1 MRATMGFGPNA
12 SGTVWFDDVQLEKSA
27 NASTYNL
34 VENSAFTN
42 GTTNWT
48 TWSTN
53 ESTVTWAGL
62 SGFANCGKL
71 TGTVENQYKRQRQYL
86 NVSGKKGD
94 VFAFGAWAYAFSAPL
109 NNTKASDAYK
119 PRYELAIDY
128 YDKNGSW
135 KGCINKYF
143 NADIKNAWQ
152 FLADELIMPSDYGNI
167 AITFTYDHN
176 VNNAYQTGAFCY
188 KEQYGQTYD
197 YDKNG
202 NVVSAVDLAKT
213 NSTFSYYGNQMAKML
228 NPSGSKY
235 LYSYNDQKQLTAS
248 LSSDGVEYGFT
259 YDAKGNV
266 TKAEIIARN
275 PATSLE
281 SGKEYIIVNAY
292 SGNAINAGIT
302 GTESETLNTTPY
314 ERNANKQQWRAEAVS
329 GKTDVFY
336 LKAVK
341 HGNRYLDVHGASGSS
356 GANIQIYRGN
366 STDAQK
372 FKFVKQADG
381 SFGIFTASSNY
392 NLCLDAQFDSS
403 EIIKQ
408 RALKQST
415 CDKNN
420 LKESQKWY
428 VYPVAESFDRSI
440 VTQSSYTESK
450 NFVSSSTDER
460 GNVTEYSYD
469 ETKGLLNSTS
479 NANGVETQYTYD
491 GNNDALLSVSSG
503 GVTNHYSYS
512 KDLLQNINVNDHLQ
526 YKFAYDQFGRT
537 TGNYV
542 GNGTNWRT
550 LSTIQYNSSG
560 LMSKQTYGNGDYVEF
575 SYDNLDRQ
583 TQTRYNGNN
592 NQSVTYSYGNNGS
605 VAQITDHY
613 TNTNTRFVYD
623 LADRVVSQREYTGT
637 EMSGG
642 TLRSYTDFTYADKT
656 NYLTGVKHFSPL
668 GTQNIGYR
676 YGDIAKSEMPD
687 QIYGVTWN
695 GAEKVSY
702 TYDPLGRLTNRK
714 VASFSNAYTYED
726 VGEDKTTTLVQSV
739 VTPAGTYSY
748 TYDNIGNILS
758 ITDGTYTSTYAYD
771 SLNQLVRAND
781 ERAGKTY
788 TYSYSNGNITEQK
801 EYAYTTG
808 ELGEVLDTKSWSY
821 GDTVWSD
828 LLTDFNGTAI
838 TYDEVGNPLTIGS
851 KELSWLGRQLTQI
864 TDGEEE
870 ISYAYN
876 GDGQRVSKTV
886 NGTTT
891 EFIYNGDILAGQ
903 KTGNDV
909 LVFMYDNNGDPFG
922 FICNGTEYYYIKNAQ
937 NDVTA
942 IASAD
947 GTIIANYYYDSWG
960 KLAEITGDTEIAELN
975 PIRYRSY
982 YYDSETEW
990 YYLNTR
996 YYSPELCRF
1005 INCDSYVSGVDGSI
1019 DGYNL
1024 YVYCTNNPINLY
1036 DLSGNWPQWIKNA
1049 ADWINNNIIKPIKKF
1064 FNPNTNTISGS
1075 FEDKVF
1081 RGSGS
1086 ITGGYSE
1093 KNVRLQSNSSKSNNN
1108 GMLGAY
1114 GKISVVNASG
1124 KIGVG
1129 NDVVAL
1135 SLKGVGD
1142 ILSASAQAGIQY
1154 SNGIGLAAR
1163 AKASGITGRA
1173 TMELELLGWEI
1184 EFGVSGDLLS
1194 IGAEAVI
1201 GVFPEEGFTAKA
1213 SVGAGLY
1220 GAGFVFRIKPE
1231 Q

>member
-1 MRATMGFGPNA
+1 M
-12 SGTVWFDDVQLEKSA
+12 
-27 NASTYNL
+27 
-34 VENSAFTN
+34 
-42 GTTNWT
+42 
-48 TWSTN
+48 
-53 ESTVTWAGL
+53 
-62 SGFANCGKL
+62 
-71 TGTVENQYKRQRQYL
+71 
-86 NVSGKKGD
+86 
-94 VFAFGAWAYAFSAPL
+94 
-109 NNTKASDAYK
+109 
-119 PRYELAIDY
+119 
-128 YDKNGSW
+128 
-135 KGCINKYF
+135 
-143 NADIKNAWQ
+143 
-152 FLADELIMPSDYGNI
+152 
-167 AITFTYDHN
+167 
-176 VNNAYQTGAFCY
+176 
-188 KEQYGQTYD
+188 
-197 YDKNG
+197 
-202 NVVSAVDLAKT
+202 
-213 NSTFSYYGNQMAKML
+213 
-228 NPSGSKY
+228 
-235 LYSYNDQKQLTAS
+235 
-248 LSSDGVEYGFT
+248 
-259 YDAKGNV
+259 
-266 TKAEIIARN
+266 
-275 PATSLE
+275 
-281 SGKEYIIVNAY
+281 
-292 SGNAINAGIT
+292 
-302 GTESETLNTTPY
+302 
-314 ERNANKQQWRAEAVS
+314 
-329 GKTDVFY
+329 
-336 LKAVK
+336 
-341 HGNRYLDVHGASGSS
+341 
-356 GANIQIYRGN
+356 
-366 STDAQK
+366 
-372 FKFVKQADG
+372 
-381 SFGIFTASSNY
+381 
-392 NLCLDAQFDSS
+392 
-403 EIIKQ
+403 
-408 RALKQST
+408 
-415 CDKNN
+415 
-420 LKESQKWY
+420 
-428 VYPVAESFDRSI
+428 
-440 VTQSSYTESK
+440 
-450 NFVSSSTDER
+450 
-460 GNVTEYSYD
+460 
-469 ETKGLLNSTS
+469 
-479 NANGVETQYTYD
+479 
-491 GNNDALLSVSSG
+491 
-503 GVTNHYSYS
+503 
-512 KDLLQNINVNDHLQ
+512 
-526 YKFAYDQFGRT
+526 
-537 TGNYV
+537 
-542 GNGTNWRT
+542 
-550 LSTIQYNSSG
+550 
-560 LMSKQTYGNGDYVEF
+560 
-575 SYDNLDRQ
+575 
-583 TQTRYNGNN
+583 
-592 NQSVTYSYGNNGS
+592 
-605 VAQITDHY
+605 
-613 TNTNTRFVYD
+613 
-623 LADRVVSQREYTGT
+623 VSQREYTGT
-637 EMSGG
+637 ELSGG

-903 KTGNDV
+903 KTGNDI
-909 LVFMYDNNGDPFG
+909 LVFMYDSNGDPFG
-922 FICNGTEYYYIKNAQ
+922 FIYNGTEYYYVKNAQ

-942 IASAD
+942 IVSAD

-1114 GKISVVNASG
+1114 GKISVGNASG